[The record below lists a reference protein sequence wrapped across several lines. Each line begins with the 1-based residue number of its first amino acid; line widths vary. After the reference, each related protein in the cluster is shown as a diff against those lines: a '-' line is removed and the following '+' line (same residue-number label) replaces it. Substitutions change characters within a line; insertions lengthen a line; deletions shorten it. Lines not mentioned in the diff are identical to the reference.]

1 MARAPAKKPAA
12 HKGASRNNKPAAR
25 KKGGGVPG
33 WLWLLLG
40 LAVGLFVAFLWHL
53 WELRKDS
60 GKHPENPAAIVSPAD
75 PGADSGDKGADKNSK
90 GKPPANTP
98 ANAANGKGEEPRFDF
113 YTLLPNQEAMPGKKP
128 LPPVAPATTS
138 LPASKP
144 GEVAEPAF
152 ILQAGSFKS
161 EEEADK
167 RRASILMLGMPVKI
181 QKVPVKP
188 GETWYRV
195 VVGPFAGKA
204 ATQTARGTLRSNGVD
219 TLVLKQG

>member
-1 MARAPAKKPAA
+1 MARAPAKKPPAR
-12 HKGASRNNKPAAR
+12 KGASRNNKPAPR
-25 KKGGGVPG
+25 KSGGVPG

-40 LAVGLFVAFLWHL
+40 LAVGIFVAFLWHL
-53 WELRKDS
+53 WELRKEAAARHAETPSALVAPES
-60 GKHPENPAAIVSPAD
+60 GKDAA
-75 PGADSGDKGADKNSK
+75 GK
-90 GKPPANTP
+90 GKDKAPANTP
-98 ANAANGKGEEPRFDF
+98 ASPANGKGEEPRFDF

-128 LPPVAPATTS
+128 LPPVPPAT
-138 LPASKP
+138 PAP
-144 GEVAEPAF
+144 PANAAAGTPAEPAF

-181 QKVPVKP
+181 IKVPVKP
-188 GETWYRV
+188 GETWFRV

-204 ATQTARGTLRSNGVD
+204 AAQTARSSLRSNGVD